1 MARSRQIH
9 PFLAAWPSSSPPTVA
24 STSTCDHAP
33 PVRHTTQSP
42 LGLPPCFEHKVT
54 SSRSRPHPPSYWL
67 NTRNPTLDSLIH
79 RHVQTSAQPGCR
91 PGGPKPGYPQ
101 KPSQTRVQQSLR
113 RLQEEQAYVVVVI
126 LESDEPPTD
135 TIADPRWASWN
146 LGVFVCI
153 RCSGIHRGMG
163 THISRVKSVDL
174 DSWTEEQ
181 MASIL
186 SWGNARANKYWEAKL
201 APGHAPSESKIENF
215 IRTKYELKR
224 WVMDGPM
231 PDPSTLDA
239 DGDDDVPLNI
249 VKEKQAISRN
259 NSTRATGTAA
269 APPQPQRRQAAPMGD
284 LIGGDDP
291 IPQRS
296 STAGPTPGK
305 MPPPKAEPAPPKQT
319 NKDSLLGLDFLG
331 ESTAPP
337 RPSSAA
343 SAGTSGAQSR
353 PDLKQSILSL
363 YASAPRPQVQQQQS
377 SASAGSFGGM
387 GSPTTPTHQQQGS
400 LGGFNDAFSNLSMN
414 NTTSPKPAAAD
425 PFASFGSASSSRS
438 PPAPSNSSAF
448 GNLGGGSFFDAKP
461 AQPTHQKKP
470 SNSGFGD
477 FGGFSSPPPPSTT
490 SPPPSQSF
498 SADLLSLDSAPPP
511 QTISSPP
518 ATIASPPASSSVF
531 NLSSPQ
537 PKPAQVSPPINPAPA
552 PAATSSFAGP
562 GISGADV
569 WGGNAWGSNDTASTP
584 SAAPAPAPAQTS
596 TSTAANDFGG
606 GWGAPSS
613 NSFASTPIVPG
624 ASGGFNPAPKV
635 QADEEFGGW
644 SSSTGQT
651 GSSGNKPAAG
661 GFSAADDDLFSN
673 VWG

>member
-1 MARSRQIH
+1 MSRRA
-9 PFLAAWPSSSPPTVA
+9 PNPAAERAAQNQATLKSLLKLETNK
-24 STSTCDHAP
+24 TCAD
-33 PVRHTTQSP
+33 
-42 LGLPPCFEHKVT
+42 CK
-54 SSRSRPHPPSYWL
+54 
-67 NTRNPTLDSLIH
+67 RNKH
-79 RHVQTSAQPGCR
+79 
-91 PGGPKPGYPQ
+91 
-101 KPSQTRVQQSLR
+101 
-113 RLQEEQAYVVVVI
+113 
-126 LESDEPPTD
+126 
-135 TIADPRWASWN
+135 PRWASWN

-181 MASIL
+181 MKSIL

-224 WVMDGPM
+224 WTMDGPI
-231 PDPSTLDA
+231 PDPSTLDVE
-239 DGDDDVPLNI
+239 GDDDVPLNI
-249 VKEKQAISRN
+249 VKEKQAIERST
-259 NSTRATGTAA
+259 STRAGGSAA
-269 APPQPQRRQAAPMGD
+269 AQPQQQRRQAAPVGD

-305 MPPPKAEPAPPKQT
+305 LPPPKAEPAPPKAT

-343 SAGTSGAQSR
+343 SAGAPGPQSR

-377 SASAGSFGGM
+377 NASAGSFGGM
-387 GSPTTPTHQQQGS
+387 GSPTAPTHQQQGS
-400 LGGFNDAFSNLSMN
+400 FGGFNDAFSSLSMN
-414 NTTSPKPAAAD
+414 STTSPKPAAAD
-425 PFASFGSASSSRS
+425 PFASFGSTTSSRS
-438 PPAPSNSSAF
+438 PPPPSNNSAF
-448 GNLGGGSFFDAKP
+448 GNLGGGSFFDTKP
-461 AQPTHQKKP
+461 SQPPGRQTHQKQP

-477 FGGFSSPPPPSTT
+477 FGGFSSQPAASTK
-490 SPPPSQSF
+490 SPPPTQSF

-511 QTISSPP
+511 QAMASPP
-518 ATIASPPASSSVF
+518 PPTMSPPASSSVF
-531 NLSSPQ
+531 NLSSPPPQ
-537 PKPAQVSPPINPAPA
+537 PAQVSPPINPAP
-552 PAATSSFAGP
+552 PAAASSSFATAGL
-562 GISGADV
+562 GGADV
-569 WGGNAWGSNDTASTP
+569 WGGNAWGSADTASTP
-584 SAAPAPAPAQTS
+584 SAPAPAPAQTS
-596 TSTAANDFGG
+596 TTFASNDFG
-606 GWGAPSS
+606 GWGAPAAPAAQT

-624 ASGGFNPAPKV
+624 ASGGFSPAPKV

-651 GSSGNKPAAG
+651 GNAGAKPATG
-661 GFSAADDDLFSN
+661 GFSAADDDLFNN